1 MNKNTKT
8 VVYGGIIACVY
19 AVLTLMPGL
28 NSFAYGPIQFRIS
41 ELLAILPLFTPSAI
55 PGLTVGCIIANMASP
70 MILDMI
76 FGTASTFIASY
87 FTYKLRKHKK
97 LALLMPVI
105 FNAVIV
111 GTELSF
117 FYSENSFSTEI
128 MLYNMLLVGIGE
140 LVVCFFIGYP
150 VSVIL
155 EKKKLFEKMNGK
167 NE

>member
-28 NSFAYGPIQFRIS
+28 NGFAYGPIQFRVS

-55 PGLTVGCIIANMASP
+55 LGLTVGCIIANMASP

-76 FGTASTFIASY
+76 FGTAATLFASY

-97 LALLMPVI
+97 IALLMPVI

-128 MLYNMLLVGIGE
+128 MLYNMLSVGIGE
-140 LVVCFFIGYP
+140 FVICFFIGYP
-150 VSVIL
+150 LSVLL
-155 EKKKLFEKMNGK
+155 EKRNFLKK
-167 NE
+167 